1 MAIAHRTRVSDYVAA
16 GFILLFWFSAFSN
29 YFANLGHVPKIDLN
43 PSLLLQLAL
52 SNTFVTIAFVIVFM
66 LLGKEQPR
74 DIGFRSEQLWRQLL
88 IGSSFGLALA
98 LVDHLAIGNL
108 IKALVPETF
117 NEGIRMLGEFM
128 GKINLVV
135 WVLVAVFMGG
145 FIEELQRLFIIT
157 RFERCFGTV
166 GIVIAL
172 VMESLLQGAGHAYQG
187 PERSFIYIFIGLA
200 FGLVYLRKRSA
211 AEAMACHAVYDVFG
225 LLWFTYHLR

>member
-1 MAIAHRTRVSDYVAA
+1 MKRTGISHYIAV
-16 GFILLFWFSAFSN
+16 GIILLFWFSAFSN

-52 SNTFVTIAFVIVFM
+52 SNTLITLLFVTVFL
-66 LLGKEQPR
+66 LLGKERPR
-74 DIGFRSEQLWRQLL
+74 DIGFRSEKIVRQLL
-88 IGSSFGLALA
+88 VGLGFGLALA
-98 LVDHLAIGNL
+98 LIDHVAVGN
-108 IKALVPETF
+108 IVKAMNPDGF
-117 NEGIRMLGEFM
+117 NEGMKLLSEFM
-128 GKINLVV
+128 GKINIAV
-135 WVLVAVFMGG
+135 WLFASIFMGG

-187 PERSFIYIFIGLA
+187 SERAFIYIFVGLA

-225 LLWFTYHLR
+225 LLWFNYHLS